1 MTNKAIAQDTLAKI
15 SKAGFAHAAT
25 RIVSEEFHELQA
37 ENGAINLMRT
47 NFETDVAITGIK
59 DQKKASLSVNK
70 TDPETLDSTVDTL
83 SDMARGASPD
93 EAYGIA
99 EHQPSETFDAGPS
112 EPDYDRM
119 YDRIVEVQDYAK
131 NQYPD
136 LHFGSV
142 AITFGNRRSVYVN
155 SNDVLFESR
164 RGVYQVSTMFTSKK
178 GKKTSSMNYFGYS
191 AYDLD
196 TPIREMMNADEL
208 MRQSTEQTE
217 TQNIPGKFNGD
228 MIITPNALGS
238 FVGFLT
244 GKIGDGALISG
255 TSVYKDKLGE
265 AVTSDKLTL
274 RSCPVDADV
283 CSGYWVT
290 GDGYK
295 AENSTILE
303 DGVLNSY
310 LLGLYGANKT
320 GLPRAVNAG
329 GCYQVDGGDLALA
342 DMISGVE
349 QGILIARFSGGNP
362 NDRGDF
368 SGIAKNSY
376 YIKDGKIQFPIK
388 ETTVS
393 GNMVSLLKSVKAVSR
408 ERVNFGSSIFPWV
421 LTEGVTAS

>member
-1 MTNKAIAQDTLAKI
+1 MTNKAIAQTTLGQI
-15 SKAGFAHAAT
+15 SQAGFSDAAT

-37 ENGAINLMRT
+37 ENGVINLMRT
-47 NFETDVAITGIK
+47 NFETDVSITGIK
-59 DQKKASLSVNK
+59 DHKKASLSVNK
-70 TDPETLDSTVDTL
+70 TDSDTLARTVANL

-99 EHQPSETFDAGPS
+99 EKQPAESFDTGPG

-131 NQYPD
+131 RQYPD

-164 RGVYQVSTMFTSKK
+164 RGVYNVSAMFTSKR
-178 GKKTSSMNYFGYS
+178 GKQASSMNYFGYS
-191 AYDLD
+191 AFDLD
-196 TPIREMMNADEL
+196 SPIQEMMNADEL
-208 MRQSTEQTE
+208 MRQSTEQVE
-217 TQNIPGKFNGD
+217 TQNIPGKFTGD

-244 GKIGDGALISG
+244 GKVSDGPLISG
-255 TSVYKDKLGE
+255 TSVYKGKLGE
-265 AVTSDKLTL
+265 VVTSDKLSL
-274 RSCPVDADV
+274 RCCPVAEDV
-283 CSGYWVT
+283 ASGYWVT

-303 DGVLNSY
+303 AGVLKSY
-310 LLGLYGANKT
+310 LLGLYGSNKT

-329 GCYQVDGGDLALA
+329 GCFQVDAGDAALA
-342 DMISGVE
+342 DMIAGVE

-393 GNMVSLLKSVKAVSR
+393 GNMVSLLKSVKAVSK
-408 ERVNFGSSIFPWV
+408 ERIDFGGSKLPWV
-421 LTEGVTAS
+421 LTDGVTAS

>member
-1 MTNKAIAQDTLAKI
+1 MTNKDIALKTLAKI
-15 SKAGFAHAAT
+15 SKAGFSDAST
-25 RIVSEEFHELQA
+25 RVVAEEFHELQA

-47 NFETDVAITGIK
+47 NFEIDVGITGIK
-59 DQKKASLSVNK
+59 DHKKASLSVNK
-70 TDPETLDSTVDTL
+70 TDHETLEKTVDNL

-93 EAYGIA
+93 DAYGIA
-99 EHQPSETFDAGPS
+99 EMQPAEAFDAGPG

-131 NQYPD
+131 QQYPD

-155 SNDVLFESR
+155 SNEVQFESR
-164 RGVYQVSTMFTSKK
+164 RGVYRVSTMFTSKR
-178 GKKTSSMNYFGYS
+178 GKQTSSMNYFNYS

-196 TPIREMMNADEL
+196 TPVQDMVNADAL
-208 MRQSTEQTE
+208 MRQSTEQIDTR
-217 TQNIPGKFNGD
+217 NIPGKFTGD

-244 GKIGDGALISG
+244 GKISDAALISG
-255 TSVYKDKLGE
+255 TSVFKDKLGE
-265 AVTSDKLTL
+265 SVTSDKLNL
-274 RSCPVDADV
+274 RSCPVADGV
-283 CSGYWVT
+283 SSGYWVT

-295 AENSTILE
+295 AENSTIVE
-303 DGVLNSY
+303 NGVLKSY

-329 GCYQVDGGDLALA
+329 GCYQIDEGETDLEAL
-342 DMISGVE
+342 IGGVE
-349 QGILIARFSGGNP
+349 QGILIGRFSGGNP

-376 YIKDGKIQFPIK
+376 YVKDGKIQFPIK

-393 GNMVSLLKSVKAVSR
+393 GNMVSLLNSIKAVSK
-408 ERVNFGSSIFPWV
+408 ERLNFGGSILPWV
-421 LTEGVTAS
+421 LSDGVIAS

>member
-1 MTNKAIAQDTLAKI
+1 MTNKDIALETLAQI
-15 SKAGFAHAAT
+15 GKAGFSDASARVIA
-25 RIVSEEFHELQA
+25 EEFHELQA

-47 NFETDVAITGIK
+47 NFETDVGITGIK

-70 TDPETLDSTVDTL
+70 TDDDTL
-83 SDMARGASPD
+83 SKTVANLSGMARGASPD
-93 EAYGIA
+93 DAYGIA
-99 EHQPSETFDAGPS
+99 EKQPVETFDAGPV

-131 NQYPD
+131 HEYPD
-136 LHFGSV
+136 LNIGSV

-155 SNDVLFESR
+155 SNDVQFESR
-164 RGVYQVSTMFTSKK
+164 RGVYRVSTMFTSKR
-178 GKKTSSMNYFGYS
+178 GKQTSSMNYFNYS

-196 TPIREMMNADEL
+196 TPVQDMVNADAL
-208 MRQSTEQTE
+208 MRQSTEQIDTS
-217 TQNIPGKFNGD
+217 NIPGKFSGD

-244 GKIGDGALISG
+244 GKISDGALISG

-265 AVTSDKLTL
+265 SVTSDKLNL
-274 RSCPVDADV
+274 RACPVAEGV
-283 CSGYWVT
+283 SSGYWVT

-295 AENSTILE
+295 AENSTIVE
-303 DGVLNSY
+303 DGVLKSY

-320 GLPRAVNAG
+320 GLPRAMNAG
-329 GCYQVDGGDLALA
+329 GCYQIDEGETDLEAL
-342 DMISGVE
+342 IGGVE
-349 QGILIARFSGGNP
+349 QGILIGRFSGGNP

-376 YIKDGKIQFPIK
+376 YVKDGKIQFPIK

-393 GNMVSLLKSVKAVSR
+393 GNMVSLLNSIKAVSK
-408 ERVNFGSSIFPWV
+408 ERLNFGGSVLPWV
-421 LTEGVTAS
+421 LTDGVTAS

>member
-1 MTNKAIAQDTLAKI
+1 MTNRDIALSTLAQI
-15 SKAGFAHAAT
+15 SKAGFSAAST
-25 RIVSEEFHELQA
+25 RVVAEEFHELQA

-47 NFETDVAITGIK
+47 NFETDVGITGIK

-70 TDPETLDSTVDTL
+70 TDDETLAKTVANL

-93 EAYGIA
+93 DAYGIA
-99 EHQPSETFDAGPS
+99 ETQPAETFDAGPV

-131 NQYPD
+131 QKYPD
-136 LHFGSV
+136 LNIGSV

-155 SNDVLFESR
+155 SNDVHFESR
-164 RGVYQVSTMFTSKK
+164 RGVYRVSTSFTSKR
-178 GKKTSSMNYFGYS
+178 GKQTSSMNYFNYS
-191 AYDLD
+191 TYDLD
-196 TPIREMMNADEL
+196 TPVQDMVNADAL
-208 MRQSTEQTE
+208 MRQSTEQIE
-217 TQNIPGKFNGD
+217 TSNIPEKFSGD

-244 GKIGDGALISG
+244 GKISDAALISG

-265 AVTSDKLTL
+265 SVTSDKLNL
-274 RSCPVDADV
+274 RSCPVAEDV
-283 CSGYWVT
+283 SSGYWVT

-295 AENSTILE
+295 AENSTIVE
-303 DGVLNSY
+303 NGVLKSY

-329 GCYQVDGGDLALA
+329 GCYQIDAGETDLETL
-342 DMISGVE
+342 IGGVE
-349 QGILIARFSGGNP
+349 QGILIGRFSGGNP

-376 YIKDGKIQFPIK
+376 YVKDGKIQFPIK

-393 GNMVSLLKSVKAVSR
+393 GNMVSLLNAIKAVSK
-408 ERVNFGSSIFPWV
+408 ERLNFGGSILPWV
-421 LTEGVTAS
+421 IAEGVTAS